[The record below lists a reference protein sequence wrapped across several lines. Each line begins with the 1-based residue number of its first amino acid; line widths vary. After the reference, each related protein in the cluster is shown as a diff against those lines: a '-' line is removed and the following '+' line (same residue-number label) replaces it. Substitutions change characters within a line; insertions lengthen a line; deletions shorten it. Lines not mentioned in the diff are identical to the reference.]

1 MTQNSL
7 PRKISTPRR
16 IGDSYELRLFALSC
30 LKTISDR
37 SIEHVRHE
45 DSSAAPVDDVIIEFQ
60 NRIECFQA
68 KHATNP
74 HALLEINF
82 DTAELVD
89 PAQRDFTISFTRLAE
104 RWKLLRS
111 RGKEVIVR
119 IFTNRAA
126 GEKLSSVLNGECF
139 KDDFIA
145 HSRRKPKRK
154 KLQDKI
160 REKIELS
167 DNEFVSFLGS
177 IRYDLRQPNEAEL
190 DEVIRFDWL
199 ERKFGLNSAS
209 VYDRFLRHA
218 ERWFLESSTRLIDRS
233 EVLAALQLDNIT
245 LPQIFPVDL
254 KTYVDR
260 STFEQE
266 VVRVLFRDRGGYTA
280 IVGTPGS
287 GKSTFITRFTDELRD
302 RGQPIVRYY
311 AFTRVNDAFQRER
324 AGREAF
330 LKSIIEQLY
339 AEFCDLIPD
348 ERRYEYS
355 EQRLLKLLT
364 LLGEYFQGKQQQLLM
379 VVDGI
384 DHVGREVGIEE
395 TQKLLNVLPRQLP
408 AGVICAIGT
417 QSTTYLPEP
426 IERQCRGALLNI
438 PLFEFEQTQDF
449 LGRYF
454 DESSRPNDLTI
465 DLIHKRSEGLPLYLH
480 FVSERLRQ
488 ASIEEYENLVATLP
502 PYEGHIDSYYAAL
515 WSEFSKD
522 PKLKKLCG
530 LSARLRFR
538 VQKSDLLSMAGMTD
552 AFESELPFDRMKHL
566 LQVSDLG
573 CRVFH
578 NSFRDFISTELSSD
592 QLQQLDRSILSSY
605 LDSRRN
611 QLLWFMYAHRY
622 AEAAKDCSYL
632 VANYGRDYVSAAIR
646 RGRPRN
652 EITEALKA
660 TARAAISERNLVVT
674 AHTAAL
680 LSHTQDKLENDIDRA
695 QLWRSMLS
703 MGEIDDALAAFS
715 QEQEVY
721 ELSAETAR
729 IIVHLAERGEYEFG
743 RTLAEDFLNR
753 LPRQIEGGDFTVA
766 VGELISVYD
775 SSPVKTLARWIG
787 TKPSGESDSLYS
799 QADLG
804 TALLPKALRNLYK
817 FNRWDVLTEL
827 QKLLPKEVGWVDRKD
842 SYLLEI
848 IKLETEFRPDKVQ
861 NLIRRAV
868 GNIKNQDERILLAGH
883 VARNNLG
890 VHFVK
895 KLLDGIIL
903 HPKLTCENMWQIPKP
918 RDFQVFRA
926 YIAGLEYLGRSK
938 ELQVLST
945 SLQTSDSSIAAYY
958 QICFAVTRSKDR
970 PDQLLAGLTR
980 LGEYKSLRG
989 ERVIEIQRSVGFDQ
1003 SAFLTE
1009 LVDLYLAGE
1018 GEIKPLIERFRY
1030 ACEGKTFPIHKLM
1043 GLEILSTFS
1052 ELRGYLKDP
1061 IVEVHDRIFDSEFQT
1076 QSRMN
1081 ELLSIAD
1088 LACRCGHPSLGRKW
1102 QEEAVLASRGYGYYK
1117 DNTIE
1122 LLVEAL
1128 KDINS
1133 LQRELLP
1140 QRVADIAEWN
1150 LLMPKVTED
1159 GRWFPINLFK
1169 VALSCNPEI
1178 ARGLLLP
1185 YRNYIDEWKFSDAL
1199 TSFLCSYEGD
1209 NLFLG
1214 YTLSEIIN
1222 EKGGNSENSYK
1233 DKFDARFHLLQVAV
1247 ERGDQVATRWIE
1259 KHIRQFII
1267 TEVIPAERIDFI
1279 EYYNKYITSV
1289 GLSPIQPALICP
1301 INANN
1306 PIDLDLEL
1314 PDCVELNG
1322 EEIPTNSFVTK
1333 LSVSFEAFSRDIG
1346 QLLKEHGA
1354 YKLQLT
1360 IQQSLALLLQQARSI
1375 SDLDPIA
1382 NFLQNE
1388 REVARE
1394 GYSLLAGRYLSLGSP
1409 DRAAKYYREAFL
1421 LKNEFELWNPHMDE
1435 FRQLAEIDPN
1445 LAFDTLFDF
1454 VNRHLENHDW
1464 GGETIF
1470 LLFLKGTLA
1479 LGETHHQTAIELYDA
1494 FHEFVKTQF
1503 EHLPNTSSSPYQWL
1517 RESDYQ
1523 IESFEEISK
1532 QLIEQAWAAP
1542 LLHRRHQLVHL
1553 LKDLAIE
1560 QPTSIVPW
1568 LIELLR
1574 HDDYTLNTQSAL
1586 VLAAVALDRSD
1597 LLTDYVDELMAALD
1611 TPHAEICY
1619 YLKQVLEAIAK
1630 SHKNRSRITDR
1641 LKSLRPRIAGTS
1653 LIILPDTLRPSLDFK
1668 DQTLSR
1674 TARTIQEIMSNVGQL
1689 LDLELDLLHWK
1700 IEQEMERMGFDGK
1713 IAQQEFDGRGE
1724 VYCDREG
1731 HCIPFEIYDNYYVWH
1746 GFNRVLERELR
1757 ENVVDPAI
1765 QVAIDSLVRLYD
1777 PRFPLSEI
1785 EPKPTDLNLPSID
1798 KDLGSK
1804 EMSEEVRAWL
1814 DFEGVELLK
1823 ERRLEEN
1830 WIAVFDNYYQKSD
1843 RLAEERFS
1851 TSFLASH
1858 TLADQIL
1865 SGEKIVEFGEAI
1877 LQLAPK
1883 PPYYSL
1889 TLDEARS
1896 CLDRSRTNIVND
1908 PSVSI
1913 PLLALRSGRWWHF
1926 TKSMTVSIL
1935 GEWIQRYKLSWDA
1948 ANGLNLSFNGKPAQ
1962 QVLTW
1967 SDGFEV
1973 SHGRRQQVGY
1983 GERLI
1988 LSRDFLETLMQD
2000 YNLCLIVTSKSK
2012 RSVYSDSGYREQKME
2027 FENERESV
2035 SIYRSNN

>member
-1 MTQNSL
+1 MTQNPL
-7 PRKISTPRR
+7 PRKISTPAR
-16 IGDSYELRLFALSC
+16 IGNSYELRLFALSC
-30 LKTISDR
+30 LEMISD
-37 SIEHVRHE
+37 STIEHVWHE

-60 NRIECFQA
+60 DRIECFQA
-68 KHATNP
+68 KHAMNP

-89 PAQRDFTISFTRLAE
+89 PAQRDFTISFA
-104 RWKLLRS
+104 KLVGAWQSLRS
-111 RGKEVIVR
+111 RGKEVIIR

-126 GEKLSSVLNGECF
+126 GGDLSSFLEDNSF
-139 KDDFIA
+139 KDTFISDDFQ
-145 HSRRKPKRK
+145 KQKRK
-154 KLQDKI
+154 KLRDKI
-160 REKIELS
+160 REKIAIS
-167 DNEFVSFLGS
+167 DDEFVAFLGS
-177 IRYDLRQPNEAEL
+177 IRYDLRQPNEAGL
-190 DEVIRFDWL
+190 DEVIRSDWL
-199 ERKFGLNSAS
+199 QRKFGLSSAS

-218 ERWFLESSTRLIDRS
+218 ERWFLESRTRPIDRS
-233 EVLAALQLDNIT
+233 EVLAALQLDNST
-245 LPQIFPVDL
+245 LPQIFPVDPT
-254 KTYVDR
+254 TYVDR

-311 AFTRVNDAFQRER
+311 AFTRVNDTFQRER
-324 AGREAF
+324 AGKEAF

-348 ERRYEYS
+348 ERRYDYS
-355 EQRLLKLLT
+355 EQRLLELLT
-364 LLGEYFQGKQQQLLM
+364 LLGEHFQGKQQQLLM

-408 AGVICAIGT
+408 AGVVCALGT
-417 QSTTYLPEP
+417 QSTQYLPET
-426 IERQCRGALLNI
+426 IERQCRDSLLNI
-438 PLFEFEQTQDF
+438 PLFGIDQTQDF
-449 LGRYF
+449 LSRCF
-454 DESSRPNDLTI
+454 EESSCPNDRTI

-480 FVSERLRQ
+480 FIAERLRQ
-488 ASIEEYENLVATLP
+488 ASIENYDNVVATLP
-502 PYEGHIDSYYAAL
+502 PHDGHIDSYYAAL

-522 PKLKKLCG
+522 HKLKRLCG
-530 LSARLRFR
+530 LAARLRFR
-538 VQKSDLLSMAGMTD
+538 VKKSDLLSMAGMTD

-578 NSFRDFISTELSSD
+578 NSFRDFINTELSSE

-605 LDSRRN
+605 LDNRRN
-611 QLLWFMYAHRY
+611 QILWFMYAHLY
-622 AEAAKDCSYL
+622 AEAAQDYSYL

-652 EITEALKA
+652 EIMEALKA

-674 AHTAAL
+674 AQTAAL
-680 LSHTQDKLENDIDRA
+680 LSHTQDKLENEIDRA

-729 IIVHLAERGEYEFG
+729 IIVHLAEQGKYEFG

-775 SSPVKTLARWIG
+775 SNPVKTLARWIG
-787 TKPSGESDSLYS
+787 SKSSGEAYSLYS

-817 FNRWDVLTEL
+817 FGRWDVLSEL
-827 QKLLPKEVGWVDRKD
+827 QKLLPKQLGWGDRKD
-842 SYLLEI
+842 SYWLEI

-868 GNIKNQDERILLAGH
+868 SKIQNQDERILLAGH
-883 VARNNLG
+883 VARKNLG
-890 VHFVK
+890 VNFVK

-903 HPKLTCENMWQIPKP
+903 HPKLTYENSWQVPKP

-926 YIAGLEYLGRSK
+926 YIAGLEHLGRST
-938 ELQVLST
+938 ELQIVSDLLRAT
-945 SLQTSDSSIAAYY
+945 DSSIAAYY
-958 QICFAVTRSKDR
+958 QICYTVAQSEDL

-980 LGEYKSLRG
+980 LGEYQSRRG
-989 ERVIEIQRSVGFDQ
+989 ERVIEIQESVRFDR

-1009 LVDLYLAGE
+1009 LVDRYLTGG
-1018 GEIKPLIERFRY
+1018 GEIKLLIERFRY
-1030 ACEGKTFPIHKLM
+1030 ACEGKTFPIPKLM

-1052 ELRGYLKDP
+1052 KLRGSLQYLL
-1061 IVEVHDRIFDSEFQT
+1061 VEVHDLIFDSEFQT

-1081 ELLSIAD
+1081 KLLSIAD
-1088 LACRCGHPSLGRKW
+1088 LACQCGHLSFGRKW
-1102 QEEAVLASRGYGYYK
+1102 QEEAILATRGYGYRK
-1117 DNTIE
+1117 DATIG
-1122 LLVEAL
+1122 LLIEGL
-1128 KDINS
+1128 EDINS
-1133 LQRELLP
+1133 LQPELFP

-1150 LLMPKVTED
+1150 LWMPKVTED
-1159 GRWFPINLFK
+1159 GKGIRWFPISLFK

-1209 NLFLG
+1209 NLLLA

-1222 EKGGNSENSYK
+1222 EKVGYSENSYK

-1247 ERGDQVATRWIE
+1247 ERGDRIATRWIE
-1259 KHIRQFII
+1259 KHIRQFVL
-1267 TEVIPAERIDFI
+1267 TEVIPAERLDFI
-1279 EYYNKYITSV
+1279 EEYNKYVMAV
-1289 GLSPIQPALICP
+1289 GLLPIQSKSIRS
-1301 INANN
+1301 INDENT
-1306 PIDLDLEL
+1306 PGTDL
-1314 PDCVELNG
+1314 
-1322 EEIPTNSFVTK
+1322 S
-1333 LSVSFEAFSRDIG
+1333 
-1346 QLLKEHGA
+1346 
-1354 YKLQLT
+1354 
-1360 IQQSLALLLQQARSI
+1360 LLLSKARSI
-1375 SDLDPIA
+1375 SELDPIA
-1382 NFLQNE
+1382 DLLQNDCQ
-1388 REVARE
+1388 VARE
-1394 GYSLLAGRYLSLGSP
+1394 GYSLLAGRYLSLGSL

-1435 FRQLAEIDPN
+1435 FSQLAQIDPN

-1454 VNRHLENHDW
+1454 IDRHLENHDW

-1494 FHEFVKTQF
+1494 FHEFIKTQF

-1523 IESFEEISK
+1523 IESFEEISR
-1532 QLIEQAWAAP
+1532 QLIEQAWSAP

-1568 LIELLR
+1568 LVELLR

-1597 LLTDYVDELMAALD
+1597 LLTDYVDDLMAALAP
-1611 TPHAEICY
+1611 PHAERCY
-1619 YLKQVLEAIAK
+1619 YLKQSLEAIAK
-1630 SHKNRSRITDR
+1630 NYENRSKITDR

-1653 LIILPDTLRPSLDFK
+1653 LIVLPDTLRPSLDFK
-1668 DQTLSR
+1668 NQTLNR
-1674 TARTIQEIMSNVGQL
+1674 TAKTIQETIRNVCEV
-1689 LDLELDLLHWK
+1689 LDLELDWLHWK
-1700 IEQEMERMGFDGK
+1700 IEQEMEGTGFDGE
-1713 IAQQEFDGRGE
+1713 IAQQEFERRGE

-1731 HCIPFEIYDNYYVWH
+1731 HCIPFETYDDHYVWH

-1757 ENVVDPAI
+1757 ENVADPVT
-1765 QVAIDSLVRLYD
+1765 QMTIDSLVRLYD

-1785 EPKPTDLNLPSID
+1785 APTPIDLNLPSLN
-1798 KDLGSK
+1798 KDRGSK
-1804 EMSEEVRAWL
+1804 ELPEEIRAWL
-1814 DFEGVELLK
+1814 DFEEEELIK
-1823 ERRLEEN
+1823 DRQLEGD
-1830 WIAVFDNYYQKSD
+1830 WIAIFDNYYQKSD

-1858 TLADQIL
+1858 TLADRIL
-1865 SGEKIVEFGEAI
+1865 SGEKIVQFGDAI
-1877 LQLAPK
+1877 LYVASK

-1889 TLDEARS
+1889 TLEEAQS
-1896 CLDRSRTNIVND
+1896 CLDRSRAFISTD
-1908 PSVSI
+1908 PSISI
-1913 PLLALRSGRWWHF
+1913 PLLALHSGRWWHF
-1926 TKSMTVSIL
+1926 TRSTTVSVL
-1935 GEWIQRYKLSWDA
+1935 GEWIQRYNLAWNA
-1948 ANGLNLSFNGKPAQ
+1948 ANGLNLSFKGKPAQ

-1973 SHGRRQQVGY
+1973 SHGCRQQVGH
-1983 GERLI
+1983 GERLV

-2035 SIYRSNN
+2035 SIYRSN